1 MTAPGSRQ
9 HLQEASRREVLLVT
23 CILTGVVALYLV
35 NAGMHGALGAS
46 RNDDWAYLRVVSRFA
61 ETNEFS
67 LDGWTHMAF
76 IGQALLA
83 WPIAKLSESSI
94 AAMQGVVAFTAV
106 GGALACYLTI
116 RTLARPFIAGGAL
129 ALLMIGP
136 IFGSIATSFMTDVPA
151 FCFQMVTVLCGARLV
166 KCGWSSGLFVTM
178 CVAGV
183 VAGSIRE
190 YGLVLLAT
198 AIVLVWLHARPIGR
212 ERTVFLGTAF
222 ASGLAAGLMLLWR
235 AGVPNGDPMGVPL
248 TWILTLEHLVN
259 GARAVSRA
267 LLTLGVLVAPV
278 AAMAFSGRVVRAMRA
293 APWRT
298 VWIVAVWLGVV
309 ALSQRQWIGN
319 YVTPGGSYRPLIGGS
334 TPVVLSPQV
343 DTLVRW
349 VGVMSLLSLLLLV
362 GFGGSESCVR
372 DRTRWN
378 FVTTFRSL
386 SPERA
391 ARYVVQVSV
400 VVLFSVHVALTLT
413 SNTPFFDRYLIAF
426 VPLVV
431 ALAATSELM
440 GGETVNAFGRVLGV
454 ALVAGLGLLGFA
466 FVDASATIDGAKWRF
481 GERLEAAGFEA
492 RTIDAGFE
500 WFNFHQQGVARQEPG
515 PDRNWWTS
523 FYAQT
528 PVCVTVVAGG
538 PAEVNQDPAVG
549 RFVARSALGARYV
562 LDAVIGPSDC

>member
-1 MTAPGSRQ
+1 MTAPSSRQ
-9 HLQEASRREVLLVT
+9 DCQDASRREVLLVACT
-23 CILTGVVALYLV
+23 LTGVVALYVV
-35 NAGMHGALGAS
+35 NAAMHGALGAS

-94 AAMQGVVAFTAV
+94 AAMQMLVAFTAV
-106 GGALACYLTI
+106 GGVFACHLTM
-116 RTLARPFIAGGAL
+116 RTFARPFIAGGAL

-136 IFGSIATSFMTDVPA
+136 IFGSMATSFMTDVPA
-151 FCFQMVTVLCGARLV
+151 FCFQMVTMLCGARLV
-166 KCGWSSGLFVTM
+166 RSGWSSGLFVTM

-190 YGLVLLAT
+190 YGLVVLAT
-198 AIVLVWLHARPIGR
+198 AIALVWLYDRPIGR
-212 ERTVFLGTAF
+212 ERTVFSGTAV

-235 AGVPNGDPMGVPL
+235 AGVPNGDPMGVPF
-248 TWILTLEHLVN
+248 TWILTLEHFVN

-278 AAMAFSGRVVRAMRA
+278 AAMAFSGRVVRAMRT

-319 YVTPGGSYRPLIGGS
+319 YVTPFGSYRPLIGGS

-362 GFGGSESCVR
+362 GFGGSESRVR

-391 ARYVVQVSV
+391 ARYSVLVSV
-400 VVLFSVHVALTLT
+400 IVLFSVHVALTLT

-431 ALAATSELM
+431 ALAATSGLLA
-440 GGETVNAFGRVLGV
+440 GETVNAFSRVLGV

-538 PAEVNQDPAVG
+538 HAEVNQDPAVG
-549 RFVARSALGARYV
+549 RFVARSALGAPYV
-562 LDAVIGPSDC
+562 FDAVIGPSDC